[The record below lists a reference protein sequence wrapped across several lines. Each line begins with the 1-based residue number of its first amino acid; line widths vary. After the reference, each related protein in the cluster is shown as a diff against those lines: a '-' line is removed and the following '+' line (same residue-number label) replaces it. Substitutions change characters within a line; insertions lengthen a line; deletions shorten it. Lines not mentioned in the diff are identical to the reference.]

1 MQRTRSKRHARR
13 KTRKSGGY
21 LNSTN
26 KNKNEAYMRTPKGR
40 AEAYRNDRMKLL
52 SRRKEELRMLK
63 IYPQQIEELEKKI
76 IETQQEY
83 DKAIEEVKKDEITIQ
98 AYIGYLMRMLS
109 NIHEKLTNPIRD
121 KSKDTPELEGKYNEL
136 YEYIQSLEN
145 SVQKRSWWKS
155 KPKQPEIDQIV
166 GAAIAQ
172 DKIIRESKEKI
183 IEMKK
188 DLNKKDQKSIE
199 RAISGLEDNVQYAIK
214 QVSQFQNQPTST
226 L

>member
-26 KNKNEAYMRTPKGR
+26 KGR
-40 AEAYRNDRMKLL
+40 AETRRNDIMKILA
-52 SRRKEELRMLK
+52 RRKEELRMLK
-63 IYPQQIEELEKKI
+63 SYPQQIEELEKKI
-76 IETQQEY
+76 IETQKEY
-83 DKAIEEVKKDEITIQ
+83 DKAIEEVKKDEITLQ
-98 AYIGYLMRMLS
+98 AYIVYLMRMLT
-109 NIHEKLTNPIRD
+109 NIHKKLFIAIRD
-121 KSKDTPELEGKYNEL
+121 KTKDRPELEGKYTEL

-145 SVQKRSWWKS
+145 SAQKRSWWKS
-155 KPKQPEIDQIV
+155 KPTQPEIDQIV
-166 GAAIAQ
+166 DAAIAQ